1 MEENSLDVAKYIQIA
16 KENYKQGKIYQA
28 NEIYKKLINQKIY
41 TYDLLFSYGLFNK
54 NINNLKIAKNLFV
67 LSIKKYPSKITSYIL
82 LAEILR
88 KENNVSDAIK
98 ALNAAKKIDEF
109 NSEIDYNLAISYKT
123 IKSFR
128 EALVFI
134 DDAVK
139 KQPENKIY
147 KILKADILI
156 DCFQDEKAQ
165 ELLCNLKFKKESLLH
180 FQSEILISKIFINQK
195 NYKLAEEILL
205 KLKKIFSKHKILYL
219 NLSDL
224 YFKSKELEKG
234 ISILKEGIENFP
246 KFIPLRFNLGIMYRN
261 LGLIELSIKTHI
273 EILLVD
279 KFNSNSFYELSTM
292 YDFAS
297 HDQLL
302 KTLLNCEIGNLS
314 PKEKIYLGYS
324 KANIYHQNNEYKKSC
339 YFLKI
344 ANEEKLKIQPS
355 DIKRNLNT
363 GEYYRNL
370 RIDKNLSIE
379 RITNN
384 SRYLFIVGMPRC
396 GSTLLES
403 ILSLNPQVQDLGEVC
418 FLEESLQKTDDLIE
432 VENLYAE
439 KVKLINSEKKIFT
452 DKNLFNFLYCPVIY
466 NFFPNARIIH
476 CTRNPLDNILS
487 IYRTNFLN
495 QSFSSSLSDIADLYL
510 YQMKLMNEN
519 KDKFGSIIYSYDHD
533 KVVKNP
539 QDNIKCLIN
548 WLGWEWSEKY
558 LSPQKSKRSVF
569 TASSAQVR
577 KKINSDFSGYWKNYE
592 DLLKPIIK
600 LFPTYN

>member
-1 MEENSLDVAKYIQIA
+1 MYS
-16 KENYKQGKIYQA
+16 
-28 NEIYKKLINQKIY
+28 
-41 TYDLLFSYGLFNK
+41 
-54 NINNLKIAKNLFV
+54 
-67 LSIKKYPSKITSYIL
+67 
-82 LAEILR
+82 
-88 KENNVSDAIK
+88 
-98 ALNAAKKIDEF
+98 AKKIEEF

-139 KQPENKIY
+139 KQPDNKIY
-147 KILKADILI
+147 KVLKADLLI

-165 ELLCNLKFKKESLLH
+165 ELLCNLKFKKDSLLH

-205 KLKKIFSKHKILYL
+205 KLKNIFSKQKILYL

-234 ISILKEGIENFP
+234 ISILKEGIDHFP

-279 KFNSNSFYELSTM
+279 NLNSNSFYELSTM

-355 DIKRNLNT
+355 DIKRKLNT
-363 GEYYRNL
+363 GE
-370 RIDKNLSIE
+370 
-379 RITNN
+379 
-384 SRYLFIVGMPRC
+384 
-396 GSTLLES
+396 
-403 ILSLNPQVQDLGEVC
+403 
-418 FLEESLQKTDDLIE
+418 
-432 VENLYAE
+432 
-439 KVKLINSEKKIFT
+439 
-452 DKNLFNFLYCPVIY
+452 
-466 NFFPNARIIH
+466 
-476 CTRNPLDNILS
+476 
-487 IYRTNFLN
+487 
-495 QSFSSSLSDIADLYL
+495 
-510 YQMKLMNEN
+510 
-519 KDKFGSIIYSYDHD
+519 
-533 KVVKNP
+533 
-539 QDNIKCLIN
+539 
-548 WLGWEWSEKY
+548 
-558 LSPQKSKRSVF
+558 
-569 TASSAQVR
+569 
-577 KKINSDFSGYWKNYE
+577 
-592 DLLKPIIK
+592 
-600 LFPTYN
+600 